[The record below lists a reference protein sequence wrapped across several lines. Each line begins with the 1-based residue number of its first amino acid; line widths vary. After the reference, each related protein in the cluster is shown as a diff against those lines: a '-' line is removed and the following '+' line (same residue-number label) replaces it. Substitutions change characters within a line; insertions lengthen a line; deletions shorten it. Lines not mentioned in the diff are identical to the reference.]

1 MHTLSEVLRALAARP
16 GVNAVV
22 LVSPDGLPIE
32 QAGREAGDAEAAAA
46 LAATALRHAL
56 RLADGAST
64 GDLRTL
70 LLEGADAT
78 LVLCP
83 VGPGGWILCRVAPDA
98 DFGDLL
104 FDLRQHQPA
113 LAGLL

>member
-1 MHTLSEVLRALAARP
+1 MHTLAEVLRALAGRP

-32 QAGREAGDAEAAAA
+32 RAGRDAGDADALAA

-56 RLADGAST
+56 RLADGAGT
-64 GDLRTL
+64 GDLGTL
-70 LLEGADAT
+70 LLEGSHGT
-78 LVLCP
+78 LLLSP
-83 VGPGGWILCRVAPDA
+83 AGPSGWLLARVAPDA

-104 FDLRQHQPA
+104 FDLRTHQPA
-113 LAGLL
+113 LAALL